1 MLIRVPEIDY
11 VVFSSD
17 SSEYCSIAQKYAD
30 MNPGRIRVVRKDPK
44 DASSQTTAAEYFQY
58 IAGHLDADV
67 GAVVYAPVTAP
78 MLEPTDFSN
87 LVQAFLNSDPAHYD
101 SVGFVLERRGHFWY
115 ANQPLNYDPS
125 DQRGTQNA
133 LPVVEVPYTAHIVDR
148 RAMRESR
155 SVLGRHVNSTRPP
168 LFIPLSILKN
178 VDIDYPE
185 EFELAQ
191 ILYTH
196 QHGPPS
202 AGGAQPQFAGTSLG
216 SLLTRAYSRHDSDDG
231 EPGDRLTRATTV

>member
-1 MLIRVPEIDY
+1 
-11 VVFSSD
+11 
-17 SSEYCSIAQKYAD
+17 
-30 MNPGRIRVVRKDPK
+30 
-44 DASSQTTAAEYFQY
+44 
-58 IAGHLDADV
+58 
-67 GAVVYAPVTAP
+67 
-78 MLEPTDFSN
+78 
-87 LVQAFLNSDPAHYD
+87 
-101 SVGFVLERRGHFWY
+101 
-115 ANQPLNYDPS
+115 
-125 DQRGTQNA
+125 
-133 LPVVEVPYTAHIVDR
+133 
-148 RAMRESR
+148 MRESR
-155 SVLGRHVNSTRPP
+155 SVLGRHVDSTRPP